1 MEVLPVLNLSTANQE
16 VEQTAAALG
25 KLLSAQ
31 PAYQRLIQAITEVQ
45 KNPQVRELSSK
56 MQTSRNPADSQR
68 LNQELE
74 ALPAI
79 QEYRAAESAA
89 RQLFHAV
96 NTLISASIQ
105 ADFAANAKRGCGC
118 GG

>member
-1 MEVLPVLNLSTANQE
+1 MDVLPVLNLSTVNQE

-31 PAYQRLIQAITEVQ
+31 PAYQRLIQAIIEVQ

-56 MQTSRNPADSQR
+56 IQTSRNPADFQR

-79 QEYRAAESAA
+79 QEYRVAESAA
-89 RQLFHAV
+89 RQLFQAV
-96 NTLISASIQ
+96 NALLSASLKV
-105 ADFAANAKRGCGC
+105 DFAANARRGCGC